1 MSLQVARPWLQRMA
15 PSILKVARMALQ
27 VTGSAPRS
35 LRKSRPV
42 PKYLKVARMALQAAR
57 LLPRMVTVPGLLGEL
72 RLEDDSWCWPGSGVH
87 PEHQGQP
94 SAGS

>member
-42 PKYLKVARMALQAAR
+42 PKYLKVAKMA
-57 LLPRMVTVPGLLGEL
+57 PVPGLLEEL
-72 RLEDDSWCWPGSGVH
+72 RLADEGCCWPGSGVL
-87 PEHQGQP
+87 
-94 SAGS
+94 